1 MSNKT
6 DANSTMPGLS
16 KEVEIFDFSSLYD
29 KETLCNLN
37 SIHCK
42 RCGSKVM
49 LKGVAKLTTDR
60 KVWYFSEYRIK
71 GHLKV
76 DLQFARVG
84 RISNK
89 TQYWVH
95 DANAATK

>member
-6 DANSTMPGLS
+6 DANSTRPGLT
-16 KEVEIFDFSSLYD
+16 KEVFDCSSLYD

-49 LKGVAKLTTDR
+49 LKGVATLTTDR
-60 KVWYFSEYRIK
+60 KVWYFSEYGIK

-76 DLQFARVG
+76 DLQLARVG
-84 RISNK
+84 RMSK

-95 DANAATK
+95 AANAAAK